1 MQLKEILNL
10 IPGVGK
16 DFVYYLED
24 KGYIHPRK
32 IQKDRISRREYSR
45 RDYEI
50 IASIFKYYKRGYPPK
65 IAYQLVTKEERM
77 LAYVLMEVPGK
88 ESQKVLEY
96 LKKIDG
102 VTEAAATYG
111 DSDIIAKI
119 DVPDISDLDEI
130 IVEKIEILAGVKST
144 HTLIVLH
151 NSHWRR

>member
-10 IPGVGK
+10 IPGLAK
-16 DFVYYLED
+16 DFVYYLEN

-65 IAYQLVTKEERM
+65 VAYQLVTKEERM

-88 ESQKVLEY
+88 ESRKVLEY

>member
-88 ESQKVLEY
+88 ESRKVLEY

-151 NSHWRR
+151 NSHWRC

>member
-10 IPGVGK
+10 IPGLGK

-88 ESQKVLEY
+88 ESRKVLEH

-130 IVEKIEILAGVKST
+130 IVEKIEILAGVRST
-144 HTLIVLH
+144 HTLIVLQ
-151 NSHWRR
+151 NTHWRR

>member
-10 IPGVGK
+10 IPGLTK

-24 KGYIHPRK
+24 KNYIHPRK

-45 RDYEI
+45 KDYEI

-88 ESQKVLEY
+88 ESRKVLEH

-130 IVEKIEILAGVKST
+130 IVEKIEVLAGVKST

>member
-1 MQLKEILNL
+1 MQLKEILDL

-50 IASIFKYYKRGYPPK
+50 IASVFKYYKRGYPPK

-88 ESQKVLEY
+88 GSRKVLEF

-119 DVPDISDLDEI
+119 DVPDITDLDEI
-130 IVEKIEILAGVKST
+130 IVEKIEILAGVRST
-144 HTLIVLH
+144 HTLIVLQ
-151 NSHWRR
+151 NTHWRR

>member
-10 IPGVGK
+10 IPGLGK
-16 DFVYYLED
+16 DLVYYLED

-45 RDYEI
+45 KDYEV
-50 IASIFKYYKRGYPPK
+50 IASVFKYYKRGYPPK

-88 ESQKVLEY
+88 ESRKVLEH
-96 LKKIDG
+96 LRKIDG

>member
-16 DFVYYLED
+16 DFVYYLEN

-65 IAYQLVTKEERM
+65 VAYQLVTKEERM

-88 ESQKVLEY
+88 ESRKVLEY

>member
-10 IPGVGK
+10 IPGLGK
-16 DFVYYLED
+16 DFVYYLEN

-50 IASIFKYYKRGYPPK
+50 ITSIFKYYKRGYPPK

-88 ESQKVLEY
+88 ESRKVLEY

>member
-1 MQLKEILNL
+1 MQLKEILNQ

-45 RDYEI
+45 RNYEI
-50 IASIFKYYKRGYPPK
+50 IASVFKYYKRGYPPK

-77 LAYVLMEVPGK
+77 VAYVLMEVPGK
-88 ESQKVLEY
+88 QSRKVLES
-96 LKKIDG
+96 LKEIDG
-102 VTEAAATYG
+102 VKEAAATYG

-119 DVPDISDLDEI
+119 DVPDISELDEI

-151 NSHWRR
+151 NSHWKR

>member
-1 MQLKEILNL
+1 MQLKEILDL

-50 IASIFKYYKRGYPPK
+50 IASVFKYYKRGYPPK

-88 ESQKVLEY
+88 GSQKVLEF

-119 DVPDISDLDEI
+119 DVPDITDLDEI
-130 IVEKIEILAGVKST
+130 IVEKIEILAGVRST
-144 HTLIVLH
+144 HTLIVLQ
-151 NSHWRR
+151 NTHWRR

>member
-1 MQLKEILNL
+1 MQLKEILDL

-50 IASIFKYYKRGYPPK
+50 IASVFKYYKRGYPPK

-88 ESQKVLEY
+88 ESRKVLEF

-119 DVPDISDLDEI
+119 DVPDITDLDEI
-130 IVEKIEILAGVKST
+130 IVEKIEILAGVRST
-144 HTLIVLH
+144 HTLIVLQ
-151 NSHWRR
+151 NTHWRR

>member
-1 MQLKEILNL
+1 MQLKEILDL

-50 IASIFKYYKRGYPPK
+50 IASVFKYYKRGYPPK

-88 ESQKVLEY
+88 GSRKVLEFF
-96 LKKIDG
+96 
-102 VTEAAATYG
+102 T
-111 DSDIIAKI
+111 
-119 DVPDISDLDEI
+119 DLDEI
-130 IVEKIEILAGVKST
+130 IVEKIEILAGVRST
-144 HTLIVLH
+144 HTLIVLQ
-151 NSHWRR
+151 NTHWRR

>member
-10 IPGVGK
+10 IPGLGK

-88 ESQKVLEY
+88 ESRKVLEY

>member
-10 IPGVGK
+10 IPGLGK

-32 IQKDRISRREYSR
+32 IQKDKISRREYSR
-45 RDYEI
+45 KDYEI
-50 IASIFKYYKRGYPPK
+50 IASVFKYYKRGYPPK
-65 IAYQLVTKEERM
+65 IAYQLVIKEERM